1 MSRNQGH
8 YPLFLVQ
15 KVTNFG
21 IRFIEA
27 AGQDPVQ
34 DPMPFPSL
42 QAEADTL
49 WNAENQ
55 IAMPSQVQGPFPIL
69 DNPDAWTNSTYA
81 DPSMWNSFDNGS
93 GAPELTLDPDTSF
106 ESQSVDS
113 FQDNLLNKDE
123 FSFLATRN
131 LGPGAEC
138 ETMLQHSGQSTHQQS
153 AESSLVH
160 SQLSEPFILTDQRT
174 GSTIVHSGVQKSS
187 GCSDDPFMGWA
198 SKRASQIV
206 EDYGWVLSHVETL

>member
-8 YPLFLVQ
+8 YPLFLVR

-21 IRFIEA
+21 IRFMEA

-34 DPMPFPSL
+34 DTMPFPSL
-42 QAEADTL
+42 PADVVTL

-55 IAMPSQVQGPFPIL
+55 IAMHSQVQGPFPIP
-69 DNPDAWTNSTYA
+69 DDPDAWTNSTYA

-93 GAPELTLDPDTSF
+93 GAPGLPLDPDTSF
-106 ESQSVDS
+106 ENQSVDS
-113 FQDNLLNKDE
+113 FHNNLLSKDE
-123 FSFLATRN
+123 FSFLATKN

-138 ETMLQHSGQSTHQQS
+138 RTMLPNSGHSTHQQP
-153 AESSLVH
+153 ADSLLEHFQV
-160 SQLSEPFILTDQRT
+160 SEPFILTDQRT
-174 GSTIVHSGVQKSS
+174 GSTIIHSEVQKS